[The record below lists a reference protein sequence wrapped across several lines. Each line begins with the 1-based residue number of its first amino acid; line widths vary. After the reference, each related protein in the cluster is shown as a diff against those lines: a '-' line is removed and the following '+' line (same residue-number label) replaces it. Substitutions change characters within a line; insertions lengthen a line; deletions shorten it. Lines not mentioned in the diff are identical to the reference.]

1 MRFDRTQEGV
11 GMAAGARCAFCIDLA
26 LFEKVMSFQLLHTD
40 DFAVDL
46 EVGVFVIRTR
56 RTGEYKTA

>member
-1 MRFDRTQEGV
+1 
-11 GMAAGARCAFCIDLA
+11 
-26 LFEKVMSFQLLHTD
+26 MSFQLLHTD